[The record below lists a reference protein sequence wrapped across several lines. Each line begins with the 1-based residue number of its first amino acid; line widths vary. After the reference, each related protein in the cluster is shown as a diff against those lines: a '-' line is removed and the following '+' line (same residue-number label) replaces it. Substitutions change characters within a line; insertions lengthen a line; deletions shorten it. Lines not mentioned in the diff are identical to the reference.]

1 MLRIRLLPVPKNV
14 LKHILQDAKSNP
26 SLHIARKQH
35 SASSSGGSGL
45 KVAAVLIGGA
55 AASGGGVV
63 AYAAYDADFRKSV
76 EGSVPYSESLFDVV
90 IGPSAPEPPKDPA
103 PSKVDEGLA
112 AAKIRRDKERA
123 AAEERAKQV
132 YAQKQEAK
140 LKKEKAEK
148 EAAALKEKEAAA
160 LKEQAAAEAKLK
172 QEAEAAALK
181 ETAEKQ
187 AVEAAALQ
195 ENQLAE
201 EKLAAEAAA
210 AAKTTSAAEVVET
223 ESAPSPVEETVIVEE
238 DLNKELVAKLEDYH
252 KKLAY
257 NTDAAIEAVKE
268 ATKLVKEHASAVGSA
283 VESPLGSKQEWETV
297 TDLASQR
304 ADAIHKATVI
314 CEDVK
319 SITDKLQSEI
329 DAAKN
334 NTAIASNAAINLA
347 ELVLL
352 QHNAQ
357 LADETAQLSAEKA
370 EAGNVVGVGDEVIKS
385 RDMLMAEIKAIAP
398 DFSVDDDSVKLS
410 TEQLQQ
416 LVLHAY
422 HRLLQKRPQTDP
434 EAEAKE
440 AHIQAALLQ
449 TELEKQKEQL
459 EKDAEERL
467 ASAKVEFELELH
479 TQLKRAS
486 SAWSEHEKEL
496 LVASEERLNRTWER
510 RLQDSLFDEQ
520 TSFRAQIGQANAR
533 VKGIT
538 EGLRGRIKLE
548 KAAKQA
554 QDMWVACVALQSAI
568 KHGGSGPWESK
579 IKPLHTE
586 VDAIK
591 RASGGDESSLA
602 FVVTSSLPDET
613 LQRGV
618 YTEDALKERF
628 LGVSRTCRKV
638 ALLGGEGS
646 SLWQRFI
653 SNLHSVLRRSVF
665 IQPSQAELQDNEI
678 DVDSLDN
685 NDIIDRVRYCLDADD
700 LEQAVRY
707 ANLLYGESRHY
718 ASEWLSE
725 ARKHLEARQVAAV
738 LIAHA
743 TTVGIQALLSS

>member
-1 MLRIRLLPVPKNV
+1 MLRIRLLPGVPKNV
-14 LKHILQDAKSNP
+14 LKQLNKNILQDVRSNP
-26 SLHIARKQH
+26 SLYITRKQH
-35 SASSSGGSGL
+35 SGSSSGGSGL

-140 LKKEKAEK
+140 LKKEKT
-148 EAAALKEKEAAA
+148 EKEAAA

-297 TDLASQR
+297 TDVASQR

-334 NTAIASNAAINLA
+334 NTAIASKAAINLA

-352 QHNAQ
+352 QHNSQ
-357 LADETAQLSAEKA
+357 LADETAALSAEKA

-449 TELEKQKEQL
+449 TELEKQREQL
-459 EKDAEERL
+459 EKDADERL

-718 ASEWLSE
+718 AM
-725 ARKHLEARQVAAV
+725 
-738 LIAHA
+738 
-743 TTVGIQALLSS
+743 